1 MSRFIP
7 DLYKILDIPPESN
20 EEEIKNA
27 FKLKSRNVHPDK
39 TGISWRKDLMSW
51 QGTLLDAGKRKRYD
65 ERLTKYKVSQ
75 PKDPNWI
82 INLNLG
88 ENRNFSNS
96 VITDVDSGVDD
107 STKVTPTGNQSSNR
121 RSSGGKEK
129 VVHDISS
136 DSDSDQDAPKI
147 VQDAPKIVEPG
158 PTVEGRSKSSTDKSM
173 TDEGPMEEES
183 ESPREG
189 AEEPGKWTI
198 KLSPII
204 SR

>member
-51 QGTLLDAGKRKRYD
+51 QGTLLDAVKRKRYD
-65 ERLTKYKVSQ
+65 EKLTKYKMSQ
-75 PKDPNWI
+75 SKDSHRI
-82 INLNLG
+82 IDLNLG
-88 ENRNFSNS
+88 GNGSFSDN
-96 VITDVDSGVDD
+96 VTTDVDSGVDD
-107 STKVTPTGNQSSNR
+107 SSKITPTGNQSFNR
-121 RSSGGKEK
+121 RSGGGKER
-129 VVHDISS
+129 VVHNISS

-147 VQDAPKIVEPG
+147 VEPS
-158 PTVEGRSKSSTDKSM
+158 PTVEGRSNSSTDKSGAG
-173 TDEGPMEEES
+173 EIPMEVENEPPK
-183 ESPREG
+183 EN
-189 AEEPGKWTI
+189 AEEQSKWTI

-204 SR
+204 LR

>member
-1 MSRFIP
+1 MPSFVP

-39 TGISWRKDLMSW
+39 TGKSWRKDLMSW

-75 PKDPNWI
+75 SKDPNWI

-96 VITDVDSGVDD
+96 VTTDVDSGVDD
-107 STKVTPTGNQSSNR
+107 STKVTPTGNQSFNR
-121 RSSGGKEK
+121 RSGGGKER
-129 VVHDISS
+129 VVHNISS

-147 VQDAPKIVEPG
+147 VEPS
-158 PTVEGRSKSSTDKSM
+158 PTVEGKSNSSTDKSGAG
-173 TDEGPMEEES
+173 EIPMEVEN
-183 ESPREG
+183 ESPKEN
-189 AEEPGKWTI
+189 AEEQGKWTI
-198 KLSPII
+198 KLSLII

>member
-7 DLYKILDIPPESN
+7 DLYKLLDIPPESN

-39 TGISWRKDLMSW
+39 TGKSWRKDLMSW

-75 PKDPNWI
+75 SKDPNWI

-147 VQDAPKIVEPG
+147 VEPG